1 MIRNALV
8 AGAGFMGSLKDS
20 PNDDR
25 IYTHGK
31 AYKAHPGFNLVG
43 FVDSDIE
50 RAMLA
55 SSRWGG
61 LAYQTIDE
69 AFDNHEIDVVSV
81 ATPDETHC
89 EVLIDLAKRPIRH
102 VFCEKPLVN
111 TLDELEKVEKAF
123 AKSKVKVT
131 VNHTRRFLPQVLEVK
146 SNIDRGIYGEYLY
159 AVGHFGNGLIHDG
172 CHMVD
177 LMLYLVD
184 TVENFHFHEINS
196 KFYRI
201 FELDMF
207 FERARVRFTDFGW
220 QIKVSSV
227 KLSPF
232 YHWQQHIVEDTV
244 IPCAID
250 RAIYDA
256 LDHFE
261 SPTSTLKSAGRTL
274 RECFR
279 LSSMSER

>member
-1 MIRNALV
+1 MMNALV
-8 AGAGFMGSLKDS
+8 VGAGYMGSIKDDV
-20 PNDDR
+20 NDDR
-25 IYTHGK
+25 IFTHAK
-31 AYKAHPGFNLVG
+31 AYKRHPMFNLVG
-43 FVDSDIE
+43 FVDPDPNRLVDAQLKWKTKGYLTIE
-50 RAMLA
+50 
-55 SSRWGG
+55 
-61 LAYQTIDE
+61 E
-69 AFDNHEIDVVSV
+69 AFRYNKIDIVSV
-81 ATPDETHC
+81 ASPDETHC

-111 TLDELEKVEKAF
+111 TLDELERVEKAF
-123 AKSKVKVT
+123 AKSNVKVT

-146 SNIDRGIYGEYLY
+146 SNIDRGMYGEYLY

-184 TVENFHFHEINS
+184 TVENFHFHEIS
-196 KFYRI
+196 SHFYRI
-201 FELDMF
+201 FELDVF
-207 FERARVRFTDFGW
+207 FDKARVRFTDFGW
-220 QIKVSSV
+220 QIKVSNV

-232 YHWQQHIVEDTV
+232 YHWQMHIVEDTV